1 MNRMIIA
8 IPTGLIAGA
17 LVGLMIGGL
26 WLHWQLGAGMNA
38 GHPFVLVTEFPGLRM
53 AGQDPWRSAYAIV
66 LAGAVLLSLLAVAF
80 TLTHR
85 LTTYGTAHFQTRRE
99 IRRNGL
105 LQPVGAGRCSASSA
119 SRTERAAL
127 SAAATTASPMPWWPR
142 PPARA
147 RGWDT

>member
-53 AGQDPWRSAYAIV
+53 AGQDPWRSAMI
-66 LAGAVLLSLLAVAF
+66 AF
-80 TLTHR
+80 
-85 LTTYGTAHFQTRRE
+85 
-99 IRRNGL
+99 
-105 LQPVGAGRCSASSA
+105 
-119 SRTERAAL
+119 RAAGSL
-127 SAAATTASPMPWWPR
+127 GSGVVVPDMGMDTISPC
-142 PPARA
+142 
-147 RGWDT
+147 